1 MARVA
6 CALASIALRRR
17 LSPGL
22 PLSLAW
28 RRRDP
33 AVQKSTKRATAR
45 RFTFAVGT
53 APSLANEGTQKSIGC
68 FFLGKSCLLQIL
80 TYWLIDQSAY
90 FRVNPR

>member
-28 RRRDP
+28 RRCDP
-33 AVQKSTKRATAR
+33 AVQKSTERATAR
-45 RFTFAVGT
+45 RCTFAVGT
-53 APSLANEGTQKSIGC
+53 APSLANEGTHKSIDC
-68 FFLGKSCLLQIL
+68 FLMGKSCLLQIF
-80 TYWLIDQSAY
+80 TYWLIDQSAC
-90 FRVNPR
+90 FRVNQR